1 MRNLL
6 QSVRSWLGGGEAGKP
21 EPEPKPRSDPSDP
34 RSRDYDQGA
43 AERIEELVEE
53 QERKLEDR

>member
-1 MRNLL
+1 VRNLL
-6 QSVRSWLGGGEAGKP
+6 QSVRSWLGGEKAGKP
-21 EPEPKPRSDPSDP
+21 EPVPEPRRPSDP

-43 AERIEELVEE
+43 AERIEELAEE